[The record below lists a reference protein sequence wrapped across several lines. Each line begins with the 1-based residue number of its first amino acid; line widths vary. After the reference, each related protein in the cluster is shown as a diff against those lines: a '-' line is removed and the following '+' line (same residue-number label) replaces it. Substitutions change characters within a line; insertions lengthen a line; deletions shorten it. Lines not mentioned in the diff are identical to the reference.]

1 MTVTTSLVDYP
12 TVTKDTL
19 ITIDFSDSCQITESS
34 VLKPV
39 IADQSYQIGD
49 APVFIEFDDFTSEEV
64 VLCGFSWS
72 YTAQLASEP
81 FGTGDMATYLSFD
94 ETTKKF
100 EVYSTTGIAQDL

>member
-1 MTVTTSLVDYP
+1 MTVTTSLVGYP

-49 APVFIEFDDFTSEEV
+49 APVFI
-64 VLCGFSWS
+64 
-72 YTAQLASEP
+72 
-81 FGTGDMATYLSFD
+81 
-94 ETTKKF
+94 
-100 EVYSTTGIAQDL
+100 